1 MKNETVKM
9 IVGIQENKNCK
20 YGSKM
25 MVSMKRKHEA
35 EWREENCKDLAL
47 LTPVP
52 LSHWIWAKSPNACQ
66 QMPHSFTS
74 FSW

>member
-9 IVGIQENKNCK
+9 IVGIQENKNCI

-35 EWREENCKDLAL
+35 E
-47 LTPVP
+47 
-52 LSHWIWAKSPNACQ
+52 
-66 QMPHSFTS
+66 
-74 FSW
+74 